1 MPDYFNSLLT
11 GHVLNVYIPIHSIM
25 CLVLTLRTELST
37 YFILA
42 NFVLLLFCWVNWSI
56 IILTCLQIL
65 GVLQLKCR

>member
-25 CLVLTLRTELST
+25 CFVLTLRTELST

-42 NFVLLLFCWVNWSI
+42 NFHSFAILLGKLEHNNTYLSANIRSV
-56 IILTCLQIL
+56 T
-65 GVLQLKCR
+65 VKM